1 MTANRLDISI
11 LISKKELQKCKKIM
25 KKLIALWGRSL
36 TVIIAVGFMVMATSC
51 EKEEICDYK
60 LLPATNCSVA
70 NKKIVFETTLEVTGE
85 CGNEIGFALTFVDH
99 NIIQYI
105 EKWHV
110 QGEVFTWEVGEL
122 HGMKQTETISL
133 ILILDSAIPA
143 SLDVDVELEV
153 IDGHGKQLTG
163 RRFYCNNTA
172 TCSVTL
178 GDAKPTATA
187 TTFEALIPLSEF
199 GSCPVSFLV
208 TSTDFAINDWIV
220 QSSQTGTTWQTGVSA
235 SIGGTTQVTLK
246 GTGTITPGTF
256 VVEVF
261 DASGSYAKKLY
272 TIGQLGSNN
281 PTCTA
286 ILGAMNGGVNAN
298 GGTFSIP
305 ITWTGTCPIGFAL
318 TAANFNVTSWSVT
331 NGSQTWTAG
340 QIKQINGSSFLT
352 LTISGNIPANQS
364 VDVTLSL
371 LDANGNAISY
381 AFGSFIYSS
390 QTCQIDPNPV
400 SYTKVTSS
408 SGIARFK
415 IDFTGGCINPTIK
428 LFVLSPKIT
437 FSTIKIVGEGP
448 LNNQILLQNASLA
461 VPINGSGTLYLRVEF
476 SASHVLNSG
485 DEIFLHVEF
494 NGTKIPAVVT
504 VP

>member
-1 MTANRLDISI
+1 
-11 LISKKELQKCKKIM
+11 M
-25 KKLIALWGRSL
+25 KNLIALWGRSL

-122 HGMKQTETISL
+122 HGMQKTETISL

-199 GSCPVSFLV
+199 GSCPVSFEV
-208 TSTDFAINDWIV
+208 TSTDFPITDWLV
-220 QSSQTGTTWQTGVSA
+220 QSTQIGTTWQTGGVA
-235 SIGGTTQVTLK
+235 SIAGTKTISLK
-246 GTGTITPGTF
+246 GKGTVTAGTF
-256 VVEVF
+256 VVRVF
-261 DASGSYAKKLY
+261 DANGTLAQKLY
-272 TIGQLGSNN
+272 TIGQVGGNN
-281 PTCTA
+281 PNCTA
-286 ILGAMNGGVNAN
+286 ALGTITGSVNAN
-298 GGTFSIP
+298 GGTFFIP
-305 ITWTGTCPIGFAL
+305 ITWTGTCPIGFSL
-318 TAANFNVTSWSVT
+318 TTSNFTASNWSIT
-331 NGSQTWTAG
+331 NGSQTWTSG
-340 QIKQINGSSFLT
+340 QIKQINGGSVLT

-364 VDVTLSL
+364 VGVTLSL
-371 LDANGNAISY
+371 LDANNNAIGY
-381 AFGSFIYSS
+381 AFDLFSYSS
-390 QTCQIDPNPV
+390 QTCQVDPNPI
-400 SYTKVTSS
+400 SYTKTSS
-408 SGIARFK
+408 SAGIARFAVN
-415 IDFTGGCINPTIK
+415 FTGGCINPTIK

-448 LNNQILLQNASLA
+448 LNNQILLQNAGLV

-476 SASHVLNSG
+476 SASAVLKSG
-485 DEIFLHVEF
+485 DDIILNVEF
-494 NGTKIPAVVT
+494 NGTKVPAIVT